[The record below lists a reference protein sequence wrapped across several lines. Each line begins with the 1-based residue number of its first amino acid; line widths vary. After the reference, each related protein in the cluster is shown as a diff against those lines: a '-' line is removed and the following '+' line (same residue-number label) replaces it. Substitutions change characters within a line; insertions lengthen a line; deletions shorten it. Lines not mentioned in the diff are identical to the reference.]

1 MDEKMDSKKWI
12 HNRAIKLFMVI
23 MYLIVVSVINA
34 FSLSMR
40 LIDPKRNVSTI
51 IESFWFNK
59 ERLMFTNFKKR
70 IFL

>member
-1 MDEKMDSKKWI
+1 MDEKMDSRKWI

-34 FSLSMR
+34 FSLLMR

>member
-1 MDEKMDSKKWI
+1 MDEKMDSRKWI

-59 ERLMFTNFKKR
+59 ERLTFTNFKKR

>member
-1 MDEKMDSKKWI
+1 MDEKMDSRKWI